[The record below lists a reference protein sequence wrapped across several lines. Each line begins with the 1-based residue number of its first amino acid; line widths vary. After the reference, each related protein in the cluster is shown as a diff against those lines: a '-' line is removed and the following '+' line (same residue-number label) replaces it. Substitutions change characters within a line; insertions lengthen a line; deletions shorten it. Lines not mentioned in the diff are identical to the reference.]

1 MSQRKVAAEASSQV
15 MRRRGH
21 ILIVDDDAMAARVVG
36 RVLGSD
42 HDIVDVRSGK
52 EALARLTAGERY
64 DLVLCDLMMPEMT
77 GMDLYDEVRRAGLDV
92 ANRMIFMTGG
102 AVTKRAREFVAAL
115 PDRWLEKPFE
125 AAALRS
131 RVDEALKAA

>member
-1 MSQRKVAAEASSQV
+1 MTEQSG
-15 MRRRGH
+15 RRGH
-21 ILIVDDDAMAARVVG
+21 ILVVDDDAMAARVVG

-52 EALARLTAGERY
+52 DAISRLKAGEQY

-77 GMDLYDEVRRAGLDV
+77 GMDLHDEVMRAGLAV

-102 AVTKRAREFVAAL
+102 AVTKRARDFVASL
-115 PDRWLEKPFE
+115 PDRWLEKPFD
-125 AAALRS
+125 ADTLRS
-131 RVDEALKAA
+131 LVREALQRASA